1 MFPLYKDSVVD
12 GDSRYKYRVAAAFE
26 QAWAVIYV
34 TAQEYLDDIEELGLI
49 LEGMN
54 TFSMSDI
61 SEELVTHGAKKIG
74 IQ

>member
-12 GDSRYKYRVAAAFE
+12 GDSKINSRVAAAFE
-26 QAWAVIYV
+26 QAWAAIYV

-54 TFSMSDI
+54 TFSMSGI
-61 SEELVTHGAKKIG
+61 SEELVTEKKSEYKN
-74 IQ
+74 